1 MQYLSGIEFARR
13 LEQTELAVSETCLH
27 SWVARHPELGSTAAP
42 LAGGKALFF
51 GTASPLSQALGVGMR
66 GPVSADD
73 FDRLE
78 SFFRARGAPVVISLC
93 PHADPSVLTHLH
105 ARRYRIT
112 HFENTLVRSLQDQA
126 ALPPIRPNVRRADPN
141 ERDLWSRIVM
151 LGFSEGQP
159 VSDEMVSLFA
169 IFFHAEAA
177 SAWFG
182 FDESGKPAGGG
193 MISVFGRSAM
203 FYGDSTLPAYRG
215 AGVQSALIAARLR
228 QAGLAGCELAVAC
241 TMPGSTSQR
250 NYERA
255 GFRVAYTKAM
265 FAQDLT

>member
-1 MQYLSGIEFARR
+1 
-13 LEQTELAVSETCLH
+13 
-27 SWVARHPELGSTAAP
+27 
-42 LAGGKALFF
+42 
-51 GTASPLSQALGVGMR
+51 MR
-66 GPVSADD
+66 GPVTADD

-78 SFFRARGAPVVISLC
+78 GFFRARGAPVVISLC
-93 PHADPSVLTHLH
+93 PHTDSSVLAHLH

-112 HFENTLVRSLQDQA
+112 HFENTLFRLLPGQA
-126 ALPPIRPNVRRADPN
+126 VPPPIRPTVRRADAA

-151 LGFSEGQP
+151 LGFSDGLP

-193 MISVFGRSAM
+193 MISVFERSAM
-203 FYGDSTLPAYRG
+203 FYGDSTLPEARC
-215 AGVQSALIAARLR
+215 AGIQGALIAARLR

-241 TMPGSTSQR
+241 TLPGSGSQR

-265 FAQDLT
+265 FAQDPV

>member
-1 MQYLSGIEFARR
+1 MELARR
-13 LEQTELAVSETCLH
+13 LEDTELAVSETCLQ
-27 SWVARHPELGSTAAP
+27 SWVARHPELGSTAAS

-51 GTASPLSQALGVGMR
+51 GASSPLSQALGVGMR

-93 PHADPSVLTHLH
+93 PHADASVLGHLH

-112 HFENTLVRSLQDQA
+112 HFENTL
-126 ALPPIRPNVRRADPN
+126 IRPLDSPVPSLSERPVVRRADPS
-141 ERDLWSRIVM
+141 ERDLWSRTVM
-151 LGFSEGQP
+151 LGFSDGQP
-159 VSDEMVSLFA
+159 ISDEMVSLFA
-169 IFFHAEAA
+169 IFFHAPSA
-177 SAWFG
+177 SAWFA

-193 MISVFGRSAM
+193 MISVFGRNAM
-203 FYGDSTLPAYRG
+203 FYGDSTLPECRG
-215 AGVQSALIAARLR
+215 ARVQSVLIAARLR
-228 QAGLAGCELAVAC
+228 QASLAGCELAIAC
-241 TMPGSTSQR
+241 TMPGTTSQR

-265 FAQDLT
+265 FAQDLA